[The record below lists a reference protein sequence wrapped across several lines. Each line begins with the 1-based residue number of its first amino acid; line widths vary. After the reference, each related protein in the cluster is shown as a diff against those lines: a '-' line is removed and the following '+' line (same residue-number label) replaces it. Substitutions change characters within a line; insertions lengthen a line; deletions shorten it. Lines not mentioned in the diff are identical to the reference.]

1 MIRYPLLAF
10 VAVLGLAACSRTPV
24 VPAAPAPLPAAP
36 AAPVAEAPTVEAPAK
51 PAGLPAQ
58 ELTGQVL
65 YQYLLAEVAWQR
77 GERKL
82 AAEAYADLA
91 QRTRDPR
98 IARRATELALFAQ
111 AIPQAVQSAK
121 LWLEL
126 EPASE
131 RAQQTWISLLAAS
144 GRLEETRP
152 HLEALLKAAPSAG
165 PVFLQLHSLFG
176 RNVDP
181 RAALALVSDLALG
194 YPQLAEAHLAVAQ
207 AAWGANQPEQ
217 AEQALDRA
225 LKIKPTWEALVLFKG
240 QLLQPRG
247 EEVLLG
253 YWRDYLA
260 RYPAAREVRL
270 AYAKRL
276 AMLGRYAESRQEFER
291 LLEGA
296 ADNPEAHLAVGLLAM
311 QSNDLAAAET
321 HLLKALELQHPEV
334 DQVKLYLGQIGEA
347 RDRPEDALRWY
358 GEVAKGPRYLEAQLL
373 RGLLLGKLNRVAEAR
388 AVLQGLSPA
397 SEAERIQIIQTEAQV
412 LRGAKDYAAAYQLLS
427 EALARYPDS
436 PELLYDRA
444 MVAER
449 LNKLEELERDLRRL
463 IQMKPE
469 HAHAYNALGYTL
481 ADRTPRLAEAME
493 LLQKALQL
501 APNDPFIQDS
511 MGWALYRGGR
521 LTEAEGYLKRAYA
534 ARPDPE
540 IAAHLG
546 EVLWQQGRQDE
557 ARRLWEAGLKA
568 DPDNEA
574 LRETVSRFKP

>member
-1 MIRYPLLAF
+1 MTRYPILAL
-10 VAVLGLAACSRTPV
+10 VAALSLAACSRTPV
-24 VPAAPAPLPAAP
+24 VPAVPAPVPAAP
-36 AAPVAEAPTVEAPAK
+36 AAPAAEATPVEAPAK
-51 PAGLPAQ
+51 PSALPAQ
-58 ELTGQVL
+58 VLTGQVL

-121 LWLEL
+121 LWVEL

-131 RAQQTWISLLAAS
+131 RAQQTWVSLLAAS
-144 GRLEETRP
+144 GRIQETRP
-152 HLEALLKAAPSAG
+152 HIEVLLKAAPAPG

-176 RNVDP
+176 RNADP
-181 RAALALVSDLALG
+181 QAALALTADLARA

-207 AAWGANQPEQ
+207 AAWNANQPDQ

-225 LKIKPTWEALVLFKG
+225 LAIKPTWEALVLFKG
-240 QLLQPRG
+240 QLIQPRG
-247 EEVLLG
+247 EEALLG

-260 RYPAAREVRL
+260 SHPAAREVRL

-311 QSNDLAAAET
+311 QSNDLAAAEA
-321 HLLKALELQHPEV
+321 HLRKALELQHPEA
-334 DQVKLYLGQIGEA
+334 DQVRLYLGQIDEA
-347 RDRPEDALRWY
+347 QGQPEDALRWY
-358 GEVAKGPRYLEAQLL
+358 GEVTKGPRHLEAQLL
-373 RGLLLGKLNRVAEAR
+373 RGLLLGKLNRIAEAR
-388 AVLQGLSPA
+388 AALQGLSPA

-412 LRGAKDYAAAYQLLS
+412 LRNARDFAAAHRLLS
-427 EALARYPDS
+427 EALLRHPDS

-481 ADRTPRLAEAME
+481 ADRTPRLAEAMD

-511 MGWALYRGGR
+511 MGWALYKGGR
-521 LTEAEGYLKRAYA
+521 LAEAEAYLKRAYA

-546 EVLWQQGRQDE
+546 EVLWQQGRRDE
-557 ARRLWEAGLKA
+557 AGQLWDAALKA
-568 DPDNEA
+568 APDNEA
-574 LRETVSRFKP
+574 LRETVSRLKP

>member
-1 MIRYPLLAF
+1 MTRYPVLAL
-10 VAVLGLAACSRTPV
+10 VAALSLAACSRTPV
-24 VPAAPAPLPAAP
+24 VPAAPAPVPAAP
-36 AAPVAEAPTVEAPAK
+36 AAPAAEAPPVEAPAK
-51 PAGLPAQ
+51 PSELPAQ
-58 ELTGQVL
+58 ALTGQVL
-65 YQYLLAEVAWQR
+65 YQFLLAEVAWQR

-121 LWLEL
+121 LWVEL
-126 EPASE
+126 EPTSE
-131 RAQQTWISLLAAS
+131 RAQQTWVSLLAAS
-144 GRLEETRP
+144 GRISETRP
-152 HLEALLKAAPSAG
+152 HLEALLKAAPAPG

-176 RNVDP
+176 RNADP
-181 RAALALVSDLALG
+181 QAALTLVSDLAQG

-225 LKIKPTWEALVLFKG
+225 LAIKPTWEALVLFKG

-247 EEVLLG
+247 EEALLG

-276 AMLGRYAESRQEFER
+276 AMLGRYAESRHEFER

-311 QSNDLAAAET
+311 QSNDLAAAEV
-321 HLLKALELQHPEV
+321 HLLKALELQHPEA
-334 DQVKLYLGQIGEA
+334 DQVKLYLGQIKEA
-347 RDRPEDALRWY
+347 QGRPEDALRWY
-358 GEVAKGPRYLEAQLL
+358 GEVAKGPRHTEAQLL
-373 RGLLLGKLNRVAEAR
+373 RALLLGKLNRVAEAR
-388 AVLQGLSPA
+388 AALQGLSPA
-397 SEAERIQIIQTEAQV
+397 SEAERIQIVQTEAQV
-412 LRGAKDYAAAYQLLS
+412 LRGARDFAAAHQLLS

-436 PELLYDRA
+436 PELIYDRA

-449 LNKLEELERDLRRL
+449 LNRLEEVERDLRRL
-463 IQMKPE
+463 IKMKPD

-481 ADRTPRLAEAME
+481 ADRTPRIAEALE

-511 MGWALYRGGR
+511 MGWALYKAGR
-521 LTEAEGYLKRAYA
+521 LVEAEDYLKRAYA
-534 ARPDPE
+534 TRPDPE

-546 EVLWQQGRQDE
+546 EVFWQQGRRDDAQ
-557 ARRLWEAGLKA
+557 RLWEAALKA
-568 DPDNEA
+568 HPDNES
-574 LRETVSRFKP
+574 LRETVSRLNP